1 MSAVRARARWLLSLL
16 PAIVAAA
23 AAIWW
28 VSGAGLLAALRAVR
42 PGPLAAGI
50 ALQVTAA
57 IVLGLRWRA
66 TLEGVGVRP
75 LPRRRAATVLSLR
88 AQAAAVLAPG
98 GLAVDVLRAVEAG
111 YGSQMLGKLA
121 KVAILE
127 RWAGATVL
135 AIVCAVSTLPLLV
148 PRWGGPAAIILVA
161 LLVCGALVSGMTG
174 AASGLLWLRPVLGW
188 TAANQLLALSGLAA
202 GLAATGIQTS
212 TLALL
217 SIASVAAFATMVP
230 LSFNGYGV
238 RELALALL
246 APRLGLDGK
255 KVVAAGLVASTIL
268 LAGLVIAALLARLI
282 PIGERDDERSAEG
295 RGGT

>member
-1 MSAVRARARWLLSLL
+1 MSGVKAGARWALRFL
-16 PAIVAAA
+16 PAIIATS

-28 VSGAGLLAALRAVR
+28 VSGAGVLAAMGAAR

-50 ALQVTAA
+50 ALQVSAA

-66 TLEGVGVRP
+66 ALESVGARP
-75 LPRRRAATVLSLR
+75 LPDRRAATVLSVR
-88 AQAAAVLAPG
+88 AQAVTILAPG
-98 GLAVDVLRAVEAG
+98 GLASDVLRALEAG
-111 YGSQMLGKLA
+111 YGSQMLGKLT

-135 AIVCAVSTLPLLV
+135 AFVCAASTLPLLA
-148 PRWGGPAAIILVA
+148 PRWGGPAAIVLVS

-174 AASGLLWLRPVLGW
+174 VASGLLRLRPVFGW
-188 TAANQLLALSGLAA
+188 TVVNQVLALSGLAA
-202 GLAATGIQTS
+202 GLAATGVDTS

-268 LAGLVIAALLARLI
+268 LAGLVIAALMARLV
-282 PIGERDDERSAEG
+282 PVGERHDERSAEG

>member
-1 MSAVRARARWLLSLL
+1 MS
-16 PAIVAAA
+16 
-23 AAIWW
+23 
-28 VSGAGLLAALRAVR
+28 
-42 PGPLAAGI
+42 
-50 ALQVTAA
+50 AA

-66 TLEGVGVRP
+66 ALAGVGVRP
-75 LPRRRAATVLSLR
+75 LPKRRAATVLSLR
-88 AQAAAVLAPG
+88 AQAATVLAPG

-111 YGSQMLGKLA
+111 YGSQMPGKLA

-135 AIVCAVSTLPLLV
+135 AVVCGASTLPLLV

-188 TAANQLLALSGLAA
+188 TAANQLLALNGLAA
-202 GLAATGIQTS
+202 GLAATGVHTS

-246 APRLGLDGK
+246 APLLGLDGK
-255 KVVAAGLVASTIL
+255 KVVVAGLVASTIL
-268 LAGLVIAALLARLI
+268 LAGLVIAALLARLV
-282 PIGERDDERSAEG
+282 PISERDGERAAAG
-295 RGGT
+295 QGGT

>member
-1 MSAVRARARWLLSLL
+1 
-16 PAIVAAA
+16 
-23 AAIWW
+23 
-28 VSGAGLLAALRAVR
+28 
-42 PGPLAAGI
+42 
-50 ALQVTAA
+50 
-57 IVLGLRWRA
+57 
-66 TLEGVGVRP
+66 
-75 LPRRRAATVLSLR
+75 
-88 AQAAAVLAPG
+88 
-98 GLAVDVLRAVEAG
+98 VDVLRAVEAG

-230 LSFNGYGV
+230 L
-238 RELALALL
+238 
-246 APRLGLDGK
+246 
-255 KVVAAGLVASTIL
+255 
-268 LAGLVIAALLARLI
+268 
-282 PIGERDDERSAEG
+282 
-295 RGGT
+295 